1 MKLGPLT
8 SLALSVACSAL
19 AASCA
24 ASDTVGSL
32 AVPTPARSARP
43 TAQDGK
49 RAFEIADF
57 YRVKQA
63 GSPALSPDGKR
74 VAFQLR
80 RYDLEGDK
88 SWTELW
94 MMDSDGSNAR
104 QMTQGQH
111 QDTAPQFTPDGG
123 SLLFS
128 SNRAGANQL
137 FVMPIDG
144 GEPRQLSKFPTGV
157 ADPVFSPDGKYL
169 AVSADV
175 YPEAGIDPEK
185 NAEPEG
191 KLSVHVADELLYRH
205 WTSWRDGRVTHV
217 LLLNAST
224 GEVLKDM
231 TPGRF
236 DAPTFSLG
244 GERGYAFSP
253 DGKELCF
260 VSNHDPKPAE
270 STNTDLWVVP
280 VEGAIT
286 EGTARNL
293 TDANEGWD
301 GAPLYSPDGA
311 HIAFV
316 SQETP
321 GYESDLRRLAVLE
334 RKSGKVRYLTSRAG
348 FDDWVGELAW
358 ESNDALVFSA
368 DSKGRNPIFR
378 VELAGGTPE
387 LLLTHA
393 QIDNFELAPDGGLVY
408 AARSV
413 GDPHELYAV
422 SAAGGTPVQLTHFN
436 DALETEVDIR
446 PAEELWVEGEDGYAL
461 HAFLVKPH
469 GFDPSRKYP
478 LVLNVHG
485 GPQQQWTDAFRG
497 DWQVYPGAG
506 YVVAF
511 ANPTGS
517 NGYGQPFCDAIR
529 HDYGGRVYRD
539 LMKVTDALAEL
550 PFVDA
555 KRMGAMGWSYG
566 GYMMM
571 WMQGQTDRFACQAA
585 MMGIFDLDSFY
596 GATEELWFPERDLGI
611 PWKDEEN
618 YARWSPASYVE
629 NFKTPALVITGEL
642 DYRCPYTQSL
652 GYFTALQKRGVPSRL
667 IVYPE
672 AGHWP
677 SWREMAFYYNAHL
690 DWFHRWLGGEPAPH
704 DVKGY
709 QRNKGWPKEKAAPS
723 ATSP

>member
-1 MKLGPLT
+1 MKVWKLSSLVS
-8 SLALSVACSAL
+8 SLAVLMG
-19 AASCA
+19 CA
-24 ASDTVGSL
+24 APETAPAGSL
-32 AVPTPARSARP
+32 AVPIP
-43 TAQDGK
+43 TARGSSDAK
-49 RAFEIADF
+49 RAFGIPDF
-57 YRVKQA
+57 YRVQQV
-63 GSPALSPDGKR
+63 GSPSLSPDGRK
-74 VAFQLR
+74 VAFQVR
-80 RYDLEGDK
+80 RYDLPGDK

-94 MMDSDGSNAR
+94 MMDVDGSNAR
-104 QMTQGQH
+104 RMTQGEH
-111 QDTAPQFTPDGG
+111 QDTAPQFTPDG
-123 SLLFS
+123 STLLFS

-137 FVMPIDG
+137 FTMPIDG
-144 GEPRQLSKFPTGV
+144 GEPRQLTKFPNGV

-191 KLSVHVADELLYRH
+191 KLSVHVADALLYRH

-217 LLLNAST
+217 LLVDAKS
-224 GEVLKDM
+224 GEVVKDM
-231 TPGRF
+231 TPGPF
-236 DAPTFSLG
+236 DAPVFSLG

-260 VSNHDPKPAE
+260 VSNRDPKPAE
-270 STNTDLWVVP
+270 STNADLWVVP
-280 VEGAIT
+280 VEGVIT
-286 EGTARNL
+286 ATSARNL
-293 TDANEGWD
+293 TEANDGWD
-301 GAPLYSPDGA
+301 GAPLYSPDGK
-311 HIAFV
+311 HIAYV
-316 SQETP
+316 SQATP

-334 RKSGKVRYLTSRAG
+334 RSSGQVSYLTDREG
-348 FDDWVGELAW
+348 FDDWIGEFTW
-358 ESNDALVFSA
+358 DGDEALLFSA
-368 DSKGRNPIFR
+368 DQRGRNPIFR
-378 VELAGGTPE
+378 LPLAGGVPE

-393 QIDNFELAPDGGLVY
+393 QIDHFELTPDRSRLVY

-413 GDPHELYAV
+413 GDPHELHV
-422 SAAGGTPVQLTHFN
+422 AALRGGTPAQLTHFN
-436 DALETEVDIR
+436 DALEAEVDIR
-446 PAEELWVEGEDGYAL
+446 PAEELWLEGEDGYPL
-461 HAFLVKPH
+461 HVFLVKPH
-469 GFDPSRKYP
+469 GFDPAKTYP
-478 LVLNVHG
+478 LILNVHG

-550 PFVDA
+550 PFVDP

-571 WMQGQTDRFACQAA
+571 WMQGHTERFACQAA
-585 MMGIFDLDSFY
+585 MMGIFDLDSFH
-596 GATEELWFPERDLGI
+596 GATEELWFPEHDLGI
-611 PWKDEEN
+611 PWEDEEN
-618 YARWSPASYVE
+618 YARWSPANFVE
-629 NFKTPALVITGEL
+629 HFKTPALVITGEL

-667 IVYPE
+667 VVYPE
-672 AGHWP
+672 SGHWP

-690 DWFHRWLGGEPAPH
+690 DWFHRWLGGAPAPR
-704 DVKGY
+704 DVHAY
-709 QRNKGWPKEKAAPS
+709 QRNKGWPKEPPGADAALQ
-723 ATSP
+723 